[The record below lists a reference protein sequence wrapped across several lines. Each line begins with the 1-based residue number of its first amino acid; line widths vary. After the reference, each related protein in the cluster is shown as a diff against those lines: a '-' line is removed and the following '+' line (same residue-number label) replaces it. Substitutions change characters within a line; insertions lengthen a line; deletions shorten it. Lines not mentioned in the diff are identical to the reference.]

1 MNLLIPTKK
10 TFYIHSTYL
19 IQYFYTSIMALCSFL
34 RACLIHKMHRMWIFF
49 FTIQHEIKEMHQLNS
64 FQLFIIIIIF
74 FLIFYLCAHYVTQE
88 SKSLRKLSC
97 EYRKPTHDHLGI
109 FFVNVVLNYFFLTP
123 LHLELLF
130 RQLMTM
136 CAFYLSYSFLS
147 SFPLEIKV

>member
-34 RACLIHKMHRMWIFF
+34 RACLIHKMHRMCFFSPFNMKLKRCISWARFNCLLLLFF
-49 FTIQHEIKEMHQLNS
+49 FFLFVCSLCNSRVQVTKKIIMWIQK
-64 FQLFIIIIIF
+64 
-74 FLIFYLCAHYVTQE
+74 
-88 SKSLRKLSC
+88 
-97 EYRKPTHDHLGI
+97 THSWSSGYI
-109 FFVNVVLNYFFLTP
+109 FVNVVLNYFFLTP